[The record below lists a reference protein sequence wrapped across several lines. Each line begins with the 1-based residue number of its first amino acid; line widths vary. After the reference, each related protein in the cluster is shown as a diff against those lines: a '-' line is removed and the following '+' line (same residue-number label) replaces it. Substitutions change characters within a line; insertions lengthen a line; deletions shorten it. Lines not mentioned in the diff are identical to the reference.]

1 MQCATEVTGPEGA
14 NVVRADRRAK
24 GRRVQT
30 APVVP
35 EEVLDRAA
43 SMFLTQGYYRT
54 RMSDIADSFGVTHA
68 ALYYHFQNKQDIL
81 SQLNKRSIAEL
92 LGRGALILEEELSAC
107 ESLLALLR
115 SHLSYIAESP
125 AFVAT
130 LLEHDLEIPAE
141 DFDEIQG
148 LRREYTGLFVSTYEK
163 ARAEGQ
169 VPDVDSNL
177 AVSLLIGACN
187 WVYRWYDPKGGLTPD
202 ELVDQAML
210 VLRALTSAQPD
221 SDRRRA

>member
-1 MQCATEVTGPEGA
+1 M
-14 NVVRADRRAK
+14 VRADRKARRA
-24 GRRVQT
+24 GRVQV
-30 APVVP
+30 APVLP

-81 SQLNKRSIAEL
+81 SQINKRAISEL
-92 LGRGALILEEELSAC
+92 LAFATDIVARDTAPRET
-107 ESLLALLR
+107 LLALLR
-115 SHLSYIAESP
+115 SHLAYVAQSP

-130 LLEHDLEIPAE
+130 LLEHDLEIPVE

-148 LRREYTGLFVSTYEK
+148 MRRKYTEVFVGAYDQ
-163 ARAEGQ
+163 ARALAE

-187 WVYRWYDPKGGLTPD
+187 WVYRWYDPEGGLTPD
-202 ELVDQAML
+202 ELVEQAML
-210 VLRALTSAQPD
+210 LLCALLR
-221 SDRRRA
+221 R

>member
-1 MQCATEVTGPEGA
+1 LEETD
-14 NVVRADRRAK
+14 VVRADRKAQRAK
-24 GRRVQT
+24 RVQS

-43 SMFLTQGYYRT
+43 SMFLAQGYYRT

-81 SQLNKRSIAEL
+81 SQINKRAITEL
-92 LGRGALILEEELSAC
+92 LDRANAILAIEQSLREA
-107 ESLLALLR
+107 LLALVR

-130 LLEHDLEIPAE
+130 LLEHDLEIPSE
-141 DFDEIQG
+141 DFAEIQS
-148 LRREYTGLFVSTYEK
+148 LRRDYTDIFVSAYEK
-163 ARAEGQ
+163 ARQADE

-187 WVYRWYDPKGGLTPD
+187 WVYRWYDPKGGLGPN
-202 ELVDQAML
+202 ELVDESMQLLGSMVQGPGA
-210 VLRALTSAQPD
+210 SG
-221 SDRRRA
+221 